1 MDSVSSA
8 SAWEFYRRGRVGPM
22 ETGVAGG
29 LAEELLQ
36 GWLPK

>member
-8 SAWEFYRRGRVGPM
+8 VLGSFIVEAGLDPWKL
-22 ETGVAGG
+22 GVAGG